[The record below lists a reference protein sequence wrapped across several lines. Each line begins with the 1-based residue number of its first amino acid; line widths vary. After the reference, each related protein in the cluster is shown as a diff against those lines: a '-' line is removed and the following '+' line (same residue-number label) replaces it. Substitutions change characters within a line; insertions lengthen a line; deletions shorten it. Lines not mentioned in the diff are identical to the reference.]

1 VRPIGDDGDDMEAAR
16 HIHDD
21 VIEAIIRGKP
31 VPGVHEPVVA
41 FARQVRAIGEGPVPA
56 PSAELAALLG
66 GRARPRLRLV
76 GSTRLAGASPGGRSG
91 RNRMLGIDRAAGI
104 TGKVAGLSLVAKLGL
119 GTSLAAAGVA
129 GAGAAGVMP
138 TAANNAVRGAI
149 EVVSPLEFGPHDD
162 DTPTDNFG
170 NRVSAD
176 ATGDSD
182 GVNGVEGRQIADD
195 APGAV
200 HRPDPGAVDE
210 SPGQSGDPGLA
221 RANDTPAAPHAPD
234 SLPPAAS
241 EGDPDGDG
249 VPGQAQDQGTGS
261 SVPST
266 VPDRGPADDTVAGG

>member
-1 VRPIGDDGDDMEAAR
+1 VSLAGDDGDDMEAAR

-21 VIEAIIRGKP
+21 VIEAIIRGEP

-66 GRARPRLRLV
+66 GR
-76 GSTRLAGASPGGRSG
+76 SG
-91 RNRMLGIDRAAGI
+91 RNRMPGIDRAAGI

-149 EVVSPLEFGPHDD
+149 EVVSPLEFSPHDD

-176 ATGDSD
+176 ATGESD

-210 SPGQSGDPGLA
+210 SLGQSGDPGLA

-249 VPGQAQDQGTGS
+249 VPGQDQGTGS

-266 VPDRGPADDTVAGG
+266 VPDRGPADDTAAGG